1 MKRFSWVS
9 RRSRSCDA
17 RLSSRVLSA
26 ASLNRLLQHLAHNT
40 TLNTMGNN
48 VSDPSSQSP
57 PQKGF
62 QWSSGSS
69 RAYGEPPEVIVKL
82 AKILVGKSLTED
94 NIDGISENVFLKYV
108 CKASQPLGKR
118 LFQYSITH
126 WQKSEQESIP
136 GVLSKAAFL
145 SSANCLLALMTDSQ
159 QLEFYIKV
167 FARHE
172 EKIEKQDVYELIFA
186 AYQISTASQRTCC
199 MPDDILMSVVNS
211 AMHGKESVN
220 TKYLHS
226 WVCHHCPRLVMWLH
240 RYITHILTVGHRTIP
255 DNTEE
260 KEADQDTPI
269 LDCPS
274 KTSCVTLHPALIWL
288 LTGSLPTIYT
298 KQQKKNNLP
307 SSNNLLMDPH
317 VFISRMISAVSPTH
331 WMQLYNSDNHGLS
344 INRLQHHVFGYNS
357 PTMMFITAEG
367 GNLFCLA
374 SDVGWRDSKHFWGG
388 ENCLCMQLT
397 PEYKIIESK
406 IEKVLQHFDCSRL
419 DFLSLTI
426 LLFSKAKYST
436 CPSKD
441 RCKQQQATI
450 AFPSVLAGFASVL
463 AGFASV
469 LAGFA
474 SVLAGFASVL
484 AGFASVLAGFASVL
498 AGFASVLAGFASV
511 LAGFASVLAAFPSVL
526 AAFPLYREAQTE
538 LKKREVKDVENRRKV
553 KLNSSDW
560 LDNPD
565 RYLIELAGTRVSYAQ
580 YDSPP
585 PEKDSSKS

>member
-397 PEYKIIESK
+397 PEYKIIESGPK
-406 IEKVLQHFDCSRL
+406 IMYFNVTSRGFPTGIQVGL
-419 DFLSLTI
+419 DNTNRALTLDLNLSLITYRKI
-426 LLFSKAKYST
+426 PFKLHVIEVWGCGTCEAK
-436 CPSKD
+436 
-441 RCKQQQATI
+441 
-450 AFPSVLAGFASVL
+450 
-463 AGFASV
+463 
-469 LAGFA
+469 
-474 SVLAGFASVL
+474 
-484 AGFASVLAGFASVL
+484 
-498 AGFASVLAGFASV
+498 
-511 LAGFASVLAAFPSVL
+511 
-526 AAFPLYREAQTE
+526 EAQTE